1 MGTNDPSSESD
12 LATLGLATSGSLGAQ
27 LANRLGI
34 ETSWMTIL
42 RQIMMV
48 PEAVGPT
55 VTALGVDDL
64 SFKRGRKFG
73 TTLVDVRTHQVI
85 DLLPERK
92 IESVAK
98 WMRSHPEIQYVS
110 RDRGND

>member
-1 MGTNDPSSESD
+1 M
-12 LATLGLATSGSLGAQ
+12 A
-27 LANRLGI
+27 
-34 ETSWMTIL
+34 IL